1 MTELNPPTTWANRG
15 IAGLPVIAV
24 AKGRVEPLLLPERPL
39 GKAGA
44 AAGGPP
50 PGQRPV
56 ARVPTPKPARWIAH
70 LIAEPGSHARAQM
83 EG

>member
-56 ARVPTPKPARWIAH
+56 GA
-70 LIAEPGSHARAQM
+70 GSHAETRP
-83 EG
+83 GGSRT